1 MEGNTVTAK
10 TTGEAVLRY
19 TLDTE
24 DSSEGETVYAECRIL
39 VREAPAFVRGDADGD
54 GKVDISDLRLVLRHV
69 CRKTVLEGTE
79 FEAADVTDDD
89 EVDIQDLRK
98 ILRFVCRK
106 ITEL

>member
-1 MEGNTVTAK
+1 MSAEMRTEME
-10 TTGEAVLRY
+10 R
-19 TLDTE
+19 
-24 DSSEGETVYAECRIL
+24 RIF
-39 VREAPAFVRGDADGD
+39 PTW
-54 GKVDISDLRLVLRHV
+54 LVLRHV